1 MTAVKPGA
9 EVPPALSYPDHR
21 TPDPE
26 PRTPTTAMPDLFA
39 DRRYLIPF
47 RATLLPQ
54 IFTDVLVIGGG
65 VAGLRAALA
74 VAEGEKDADVI
85 VVAKGELKQSCT
97 FWAQGGIA
105 AVLDESDSI
114 ANHVED
120 TLVAGAGLCDES
132 VVRQVVGDGPARVRE
147 LMEWGMRF
155 DPADADDEAR
165 GVNAEPALP
174 ALGREGGHSH
184 HRILH
189 TDGDATGRA
198 LGQCLGQRVVE
209 HPGIR
214 LFEECFVLDLI
225 SADGGGGGSNSAG
238 AAGGAGGRVLG
249 AITHHPRYG
258 LQVIWAAATIL
269 ASGGAGEVYRE
280 STNPRVATG
289 DGVAMAYRAG
299 AQLADLAFYQ
309 FHPTTLYIAGA
320 SRSLIT
326 EAVRG
331 EGAHLI
337 DRTGH
342 RFMPDYDERAEL
354 APRDIVSRSI
364 LAQMAKTGHTHVYL
378 DVRHLGKAAFLA
390 RFPGIATLLEKFD
403 INPGSDPIPVHPS
416 AHYMIG
422 GVRTDLRGRTSLPGL
437 FAAGEVTC
445 SGLHGANRLASNS
458 LLEGLVY
465 GKIAGEAALEEVVDN
480 GRRPARIVSDIRPS
494 DRSEL
499 DLADVRSSLR
509 SVMWR
514 HVGIQRTGDH
524 LREVGEM
531 FAFWARYTMDKIFDD
546 RSGWEVQNL
555 LTLGALITRA
565 AAWREESRG
574 THERLDF
581 PESSDAFLVHDL
593 WRRGVKKPDTL
604 PVLDP
609 AAVVPR

>member
-1 MTAVKPGA
+1 MHPVYT
-9 EVPPALSYPDHR
+9 
-21 TPDPE
+21 
-26 PRTPTTAMPDLFA
+26 

-74 VAEGEKDADVI
+74 VTEKNAEADVI
-85 VVAKGELKQSCT
+85 LVAKGQLKESNT

-105 AVLDESDSI
+105 AVISEADSV
-114 ANHVED
+114 ADHVRD
-120 TLVAGAGLCDES
+120 TLVAGAGLCDET
-132 VVRQVVGDGPARVRE
+132 VVQQIVEQGGERVRE
-147 LMEWGMRF
+147 LMDWGMRF
-155 DPADADDEAR
+155 DRVTENHASD
-165 GVNAEPALP
+165 AEPAADAPP

-198 LGQCLGQRVVE
+198 LGQCLGQRVIDDAR
-209 HPGIR
+209 IR
-214 LFEECFVLDLI
+214 FFQECFVLDVI
-225 SADGGGGGSNSAG
+225 TADDSGDGGGQ
-238 AAGGAGGRVLG
+238 VLG
-249 AITHHPRYG
+249 AITHHPKHG
-258 LQVIWAAATIL
+258 LQVIWASATIL

-280 STNPRVATG
+280 STNPRIATG

-299 AQLADLAFYQ
+299 AELQDMAFYQ
-309 FHPTTLYIAGA
+309 FHPTTLYVAGA

-331 EGAHLI
+331 EGATLI

-378 DVRHLGKAAFLA
+378 DVRHLGKERFIE
-390 RFPGIATLLEKFD
+390 RFPGIAALLEKFD
-403 INPGSDPIPVHPS
+403 IDPATDTIPVHPS

-422 GVRTDLRGRTSLPGL
+422 GVKADAHGRTSLPGL
-437 FAAGEVTC
+437 YAAGEVSC
-445 SGLHGANRLASNS
+445 SGLNGANRLASNS
-458 LLEGLVY
+458 LLEGLVV
-465 GKIAGEAALEEVVDN
+465 GKIAGETALEMVEGN
-480 GRRPARIVSDIRPS
+480 GRRPARIISDIRPS

-514 HVGIQRTGDH
+514 HVGIEREGDH
-524 LREVGEM
+524 LKEVGEM
-531 FAFWARYTMDKIFDD
+531 FLFWARYTMDKIFDE
-546 RSGWEVQNL
+546 RGGWEVQNL
-555 LTLGALITRA
+555 LTVGALITRA
-565 AAWREESRG
+565 AAWRQETRG
-574 THERLDF
+574 THTRLDF
-581 PESSDAFLVHDL
+581 PETSDKFHLHDI
-593 WRRGVKKPDTL
+593 WRKGQPL
-604 PVLDP
+604 PETSPVQ
-609 AAVVPR
+609 VTTKV